1 MKTKMLIEKLL
12 KAILDPIDEL
22 LKIFVIL
29 MEVIFSKRL
38 VNIAKK
44 ARDFGV
50 EFEYK
55 GKNLRVRSRR

>member
-1 MKTKMLIEKLL
+1 MDGKLLLEKLL

-29 MEVIFSKRL
+29 TEIVFAKML
-38 VNIAKK
+38 VRTAKK